1 MRTKTLILS
10 LISMMMPLSI
20 LCAAADSN
28 KEKVQKPVYTKIYK
42 DSKLNKKARKW
53 VRSGAWRNGFTKAS
67 PDGMVN
73 LTDFYLQYN
82 ANPEPWVILF
92 RWLQETDLLAIPRGK
107 HKIPGSELVASVEDS
122 ENEAIEKRKSE
133 SHKLNI
139 DFMYVVS
146 GTEGFL
152 RLDHNTSTVSVPY
165 KPDVMRYSYAVE
177 KAERIESKPGRFII
191 MFPDDW
197 HVAKVKTGLEDQ
209 KIRVIVVKMP
219 YKE

>member
-1 MRTKTLILS
+1 MKTKSIIVL
-10 LISMMMPLSI
+10 LISMMMPLSSVSS
-20 LCAAADSN
+20 AAGN
-28 KEKVQKPVYTKIYK
+28 HKEKAHKPVYTKIYK
-42 DSKLNKKARKW
+42 DKRLNKKARKW
-53 VRSGAWRNGFTKAS
+53 VESGAWRNGFTKAS
-67 PDGMVN
+67 PDDMVN

-82 ANPEPWVILF
+82 ANPEPWMILF
-92 RWLQETDLLAIPRGK
+92 KWLQETDLLTISGGK

-122 ENEAIEKRKSE
+122 ENEVLEKRKSE
-133 SHKLNI
+133 SHKRNV

-165 KPDVMRYSYAVE
+165 KPDVMRYDYDVE

-197 HVAKVKTGLEDQ
+197 HVAKVKTGLDNQ
-209 KIRVIVVKMP
+209 RIRVIVVKMP